1 MPSNADVIRAHYA
14 ASDAG
19 DLGGM
24 LAPLAPDVQ
33 WREADGFPAAG
44 LYTSPEEVK
53 RNVFVRLADEYDGYR
68 LTVDEVLDAGD
79 TVVGVGTY
87 SGVFRAT
94 GKPFS
99 ARVAHIWRLNDG
111 IVTHFEQITDTL
123 LVDAARH

>member
-1 MPSNADVIRAHYA
+1 MTKNADVIRAHYA

-19 DLGGM
+19 DLEVM

-53 RNVFVRLADEYDGYR
+53 QNVFIRLAEEYDGYR

-87 SGVFRAT
+87 SGAFRAT

-99 ARVAHIWRLNDG
+99 ARVAHIWRLKDG
-111 IVTHFEQITDTL
+111 VVTHFEQITDTL
-123 LVDAARH
+123 MVDRGRH

>member
-1 MPSNADVIRAHYA
+1 
-14 ASDAG
+14 
-19 DLGGM
+19 M

-44 LYTSPEEVK
+44 LYTSPDEVK

-123 LVDAARH
+123 MVDRGRR

>member
-19 DLGGM
+19 DLEGM

-123 LVDAARH
+123 MVDRGRR